1 MNVEIALILLSICIV
16 ILLLLLIIQ
25 QSKINKLNE
34 LVEFCSRR
42 LDTKTP
48 DYRHDNLVRNVTEL
62 KYQFEALTDTLGY
75 DVTKIPFE
83 YKVTK
88 KD

>member
-1 MNVEIALILLSICIV
+1 MNVEIALILLSVCIV
-16 ILLLLLIIQ
+16 ILLLLLLIQ

-34 LVEFCSRR
+34 LVEFSSRR

-48 DYRHDNLVRNVTEL
+48 DYRHDSLVRNVTEL
-62 KYQFEALTDTLGY
+62 KYQFEALTNTLGY
-75 DVTKIPFE
+75 DIIETPAK